1 MATLTSTQ
9 RRIRAVSVLISI
21 VFGLTVLAVAGDAAA
36 PKFFPDDP
44 IAVDPET
51 QDASAV
57 GSQDLSDPYD
67 FLENTFMN
75 PADSADVRAMNVN
88 TLDEVPDSS
97 WWTNRI
103 GTRALSA
110 EDVARGPL
118 SGNGPVDGV
127 WTIVGSKNEGLTPGF
142 RITDSTGQLYFIK
155 FDPLT
160 NPEMAT
166 GAEAV
171 TTPLFHAL
179 GYHVAENYVAALRR
193 ENLRIGPKATL
204 YREFS
209 GQETPLTEQDIDA
222 LVKKVAQ
229 NGDGSYRV
237 IASKAVEG
245 KPLGPFRY
253 YGTRP
258 DDPNDVFPHEH
269 RRELRAMRVFAAWLN
284 HDDSRSINSQDAL
297 VERDGRKLVRHYLID
312 FGSTLGSGST
322 QAQKPRAGNEY
333 IWEARPTLLTIAT
346 LGFYVRP
353 WIKVEYPEMAA
364 VGRFEGAFFQPQYW
378 KPEYPN
384 PAFGTARADD
394 LFWAARRVA
403 AFSDEAI
410 RAAVANGKYSN
421 KAAELYL
428 GDVIIVRRD
437 KVARYYLNITNP
449 VVDFAIDDGGRMTFK
464 NAAVDLKFATPA
476 EEYRI
481 RWARF
486 DNATGKA
493 DNVGEEIVAKEA
505 AAAVPRE
512 LIDAPYIRAIVTSHH
527 PQQPNWVHQV
537 HVFFRKQGDGWKTV
551 GLERMIPS
559 QTS

>member
-1 MATLTSTQ
+1 MKHFTLVAA
-9 RRIRAVSVLISI
+9 AVSL
-21 VFGLTVLAVAGDAAA
+21 LAVLGDAAT
-36 PKFFPDDP
+36 PRFFPDDP

-51 QDASAV
+51 QDAGGV
-57 GSQDLSDPYD
+57 GEQDLSDPYD

-75 PADSADVRAMNVN
+75 PADGANVRAMNVN
-88 TLDEVPDSS
+88 TVDEVPDSS
-97 WWTNRI
+97 WWTNRVLARPM
-103 GTRALSA
+103 TAA
-110 EDVARGPL
+110 EIARGPIA
-118 SGNGPVDGV
+118 GTGPRDGI
-127 WTIVGSKNEGLTPGF
+127 WTIVGSKNEGITPGF

-155 FDPLT
+155 FDPPT

-171 TTPLFHAL
+171 TTPLFHSL
-179 GYHVAENYVAALRR
+179 GYHVAENYIATLRR
-193 ENLRIGPKATL
+193 ENLRIGPRATL

-209 GQETPLTEQDIDA
+209 GEETPLTEQDVDM
-222 LVKKVAQ
+222 LLKKVAR
-229 NGDGSYRV
+229 NADGTYRV

-269 RRELRAMRVFAAWLN
+269 RRELRGMRVFAAWLN

-297 VERDGRKLVRHYLID
+297 VERNGRRVVRHYLID

-333 IWEARPTLLTIAT
+333 IWEARPTFLTMVT

-353 WIKVEYPEMAA
+353 WIKVEYPPMPS

-384 PAFGTARADD
+384 PAFDNARPDD

-403 AFSDEAI
+403 AVSDEAI
-410 RAAVANGKYSN
+410 RAAVANGQYSN
-421 KAAELYL
+421 NAAELYL

-437 KVARYYLNITNP
+437 KVARHYLNVTNP
-449 VVDFAIDDGGRMTFK
+449 VVDVELDENGRLTFR
-464 NAAVDLKFATPA
+464 NAAVDLKFASPA
-476 EEYRI
+476 EQYRV

-486 DNATGKA
+486 DNATGNA
-493 DNVGEEIVAKEA
+493 DNVGDEVVAPEPS
-505 AAAVPRE
+505 VLMPRE
-512 LIDAPYIRAIVTSHH
+512 LRDAQYVRAVITSHH
-527 PQQPNWVHQV
+527 PQQPNWTHPV
-537 HVFFRKQGDGWKTV
+537 HVFFRKQGNGWKTV
-551 GLERMIPS
+551 GLERIVPP
-559 QTS
+559 TSS

>member
-1 MATLTSTQ
+1 MKHIT
-9 RRIRAVSVLISI
+9 IVVVAVSL
-21 VFGLTVLAVAGDAAA
+21 LAAFGDAAT
-36 PKFFPDDP
+36 PRFFPDDP

-51 QDASAV
+51 QDASKI

-75 PADSADVRAMNVN
+75 PADTSDVRAMNVN

-103 GTRALSA
+103 SVKKMSA
-110 EDVARGPL
+110 EEIARGSL
-118 SGNGPVDGV
+118 TGDGPADGI
-127 WTIVGSKNEGLTPGF
+127 WTIVGSKSEGITPGF

-179 GYHVAENYVAALRR
+179 GYNVAENYLASLKR

-209 GQETPLTEQDIDA
+209 GKETALTEEDVDA
-222 LVKKVAQ
+222 LLKRVAR
-229 NGDGSYRV
+229 NADGTYRV

-253 YGTRP
+253 HGTRP

-269 RRELRAMRVFAAWLN
+269 RRELRGMRVFAAWLN

-297 VERDGRKLVRHYLID
+297 VDRNGRKVVRHYLID

-333 IWEARPTLLTIAT
+333 IWEARPTLLTMAT

-353 WIKVEYPEMAA
+353 WIKVGYPEMAE

-384 PAFGTARADD
+384 PAFGNARPDD

-410 RAAVANGKYSN
+410 RAAVAYGKYSN

-449 VVDFAIDDGGRMTFK
+449 VVDFVMDDAGRMTFR
-464 NAAVDLKFATPA
+464 NAAVDANFASA
-476 EEYRI
+476 AAEYRI

-486 DNATGKA
+486 DNATGNA
-493 DNVGEEIVAKEA
+493 EPVGDEVVAKEA
-505 AAAVPRE
+505 STTVPRA
-512 LIDAPYIRAIVTSHH
+512 LADAPYIRAIVTSHH
-527 PQQPNWVHQV
+527 PQQPNWTHPV
-537 HVFFRKQGDGWKTV
+537 HVFFRKQGGGWKTV
-551 GLERMIPS
+551 GLERVVQP
-559 QTS
+559 TS

>member
-1 MATLTSTQ
+1 MKQLTLVVA
-9 RRIRAVSVLISI
+9 AVS
-21 VFGLTVLAVAGDAAA
+21 LAAALGDAAT
-36 PKFFPDDP
+36 PRFFPDDP
-44 IAVDPET
+44 ITVDPET
-51 QDASAV
+51 QDASKV
-57 GSQDLSDPYD
+57 GEQDLSDPYD
-67 FLENTFMN
+67 FLENTFLN

-103 GTRALSA
+103 LTRRMTA
-110 EDVARGPL
+110 EEIAQGSITGDGPR
-118 SGNGPVDGV
+118 DGI
-127 WTIVGSKNEGLTPGF
+127 WTIVGSKNEGITPGF

-171 TTPLFHAL
+171 TTPLFHSL
-179 GYHVAENYVAALRR
+179 GYYVAENYIATLRR
-193 ENLRIGPKATL
+193 ENLRIGPKARL
-204 YREFS
+204 YRVFS
-209 GQETPLTEQDIDA
+209 GQETALTEQDIDM
-222 LVKKVAQ
+222 LLTRVARRD
-229 NGDGSYRV
+229 DGTYRV

-269 RRELRAMRVFAAWLN
+269 RRELRGMRVFAAWLN

-297 VERDGRKLVRHYLID
+297 VERNGRKGLRHYLID

-333 IWEARPTLLTIAT
+333 IWEARPTFLTMVT

-353 WIKVEYPEMAA
+353 WIKVEYPPMAS

-384 PAFGTARADD
+384 PAFDNARADD

-403 AFSDEAI
+403 AFSDESI
-410 RAAVANGKYSN
+410 RAAVAKGQYSN

-437 KVARYYLNITNP
+437 KVARHYLNVTNP
-449 VVDFAIDDGGRMTFK
+449 LVDFAIDADGRMTFH
-464 NAAVDLKFATPA
+464 NAAVDLKFAAPA

-481 RWARF
+481 RWSRF
-486 DNATGKA
+486 DNTGGNA
-493 DNVGEEIVAKEA
+493 EAVGDEVIAKEP
-505 AAAVPRE
+505 AAVMPRE
-512 LIDAPYIRAIVTSHH
+512 LRSADYVRAIVTSHH
-527 PQQPNWVHQV
+527 PQQPNWVHPV
-537 HVFFRKQGDGWKTV
+537 HVFFRKQGDAWKTV
-551 GLERMIPS
+551 GLERVVTQKS
-559 QTS
+559 S

>member
-1 MATLTSTQ
+1 MKQFA
-9 RRIRAVSVLISI
+9 
-21 VFGLTVLAVAGDAAA
+21 LAVATVVVFALLGDAAT

-51 QDASAV
+51 QDASGV
-57 GSQDLSDPYD
+57 GEQDLSDPYD
-67 FLENTFMN
+67 FLENTFLN
-75 PADSADVRAMNVN
+75 PADTADVRAMDIN

-103 GTRALSA
+103 LARRMTPA
-110 EDVARGPL
+110 EVARGPMT
-118 SGNGPVDGV
+118 GEGPADGT
-127 WTIVGSKNEGLTPGF
+127 WTIVASKSEGITPGF
-142 RITDSTGQLYFIK
+142 RITDTKGDLYFIK
-155 FDPLT
+155 FDPIT

-171 TTPLFHAL
+171 TTPLFHTL
-179 GYHVAENYVAALRR
+179 GFHVAENYIVTLRR

-222 LVKKVAQ
+222 LLKRVAR
-229 NGDGSYRV
+229 NSDGTYRA
-237 IASKAVEG
+237 IASKAVAG

-258 DDPNDVFPHEH
+258 DDPNDVFSHEH
-269 RRELRAMRVFAAWLN
+269 RRELRGMRVFAAWLN
-284 HDDSRSINSQDAL
+284 HDDSRSINSLDAL
-297 VERDGRKLVRHYLID
+297 VERNGRKVVRHYLID

-333 IWEARPTLLTIAT
+333 IWEARPTLLTMVT

-353 WIKVEYPEMAA
+353 WIKVEYPEMPA

-384 PAFGTARADD
+384 PAFNNARADD

-410 RAAVANGKYSN
+410 RAAVAAGKYSN
-421 KAAELYL
+421 KAAELYI

-449 VVDFAIDDGGRMTFK
+449 VVDFSIDDSDRMTFK
-464 NAAVDLKFATPA
+464 NAAVDLKFASPA

-486 DNATGKA
+486 DNATA
-493 DNVGEEIVAKEA
+493 DAEPVGDEVVTKEPIA
-505 AAAVPRE
+505 TVPRA
-512 LIDAPYIRAIVTSHH
+512 LRDARYIRAIVTSHH
-527 PQQPNWVHQV
+527 GQQPRWADPV
-537 HVFFRKQGDGWKTV
+537 HVFFRRVSNGWQTV
-551 GLERMIPS
+551 GLERIVPPRDS
-559 QTS
+559 

>member
-1 MATLTSTQ
+1 MKRLVA
-9 RRIRAVSVLISI
+9 IAAVVSVLAA
-21 VFGLTVLAVAGDAAA
+21 FGDAAT
-36 PKFFPDDP
+36 PRFFSDDP

-51 QDASAV
+51 QDASGV
-57 GSQDLSDPYD
+57 GEQDLSDPYD

-75 PADSADVRAMNVN
+75 PADSAELRAMNVN
-88 TLDEVPDSS
+88 TMDEVPESS
-97 WWTNRI
+97 WWNNRI
-103 GTRALSA
+103 LARPMTA
-110 EDVARGPL
+110 EEIARG
-118 SGNGPVDGV
+118 SITGEGPRDGI
-127 WTIVGSKNEGLTPGF
+127 WTIVGSKNEGITPGF

-171 TTPLFHAL
+171 TTPLFHSL
-179 GYHVAENYVAALRR
+179 GYNVAENYIATLRR
-193 ENLRIGPKATL
+193 ENLRIGPRARL
-204 YREFS
+204 YRPFS
-209 GQETPLTEQDIDA
+209 GQETPLTEGDIDV
-222 LVKKVAQ
+222 LLTRVAQ
-229 NGDGSYRV
+229 SEDGTYRV

-269 RRELRAMRVFAAWLN
+269 RRELRGMRVFGAWLN

-297 VERDGRKLVRHYLID
+297 VERNGRKVLRHYLID

-333 IWEARPTLLTIAT
+333 IWEARPTFLTMVT

-353 WIKVEYPEMAA
+353 WIKVEYPPMPS

-384 PAFGTARADD
+384 PAFDNARPDD

-403 AFSDEAI
+403 AFSDESI
-410 RAAVANGKYSN
+410 RAAVAKGKYSN
-421 KAAELYL
+421 EAAELYL

-437 KVARYYLNITNP
+437 KVARHYLNVTNP
-449 VVDFAIDDGGRMTFK
+449 VVDFAIGTDGRMTFN
-464 NAAVDLKFATPA
+464 NAAVDLKFAAPA

-486 DNATGKA
+486 DNATGNA
-493 DNVGEEIVAKEA
+493 EPVGDEVRTKEPS
-505 AAAVPRE
+505 AVLPRE
-512 LIDAPYIRAIVTSHH
+512 LRGADYIRAIVTSHH
-527 PQQPNWVHQV
+527 SQQPNWVHPV

-551 GLERMIPS
+551 GLERVVPPKS
-559 QTS
+559 S